1 MANKSKKI
9 SCSYRLES
17 EVVQMIKTMA
27 LQENRNET
35 NMLETMIKE
44 YYKNNRR
51 YGEMKNLSKNELIK
65 IAMKEYNKMANNLGY
80 DLSKEDNFKVVS
92 EELNIEFSD
101 RAYHIDNGQYVL
113 KSGVESKHWV
123 QYKDGTQY
131 IIKNINFINPNKKF
145 ENKITID
152 YLV

>member
-1 MANKSKKI
+1 MANQSKKI

-17 EVVQMIKTMA
+17 EVVNMIKTIA
-27 LQENRNET
+27 KEENRSEANT
-35 NMLETMIKE
+35 LETIIKE
-44 YYKNNRR
+44 YYKNTRR
-51 YGEMKNLSKNELIK
+51 HGEMKNLSKNELIK
-65 IAMKEYNKMANNLGY
+65 KAMEEYNKMAS
-80 DLSKEDNFKVVS
+80 DLNYELAKEDDFKVIS
-92 EELNIEFSD
+92 EELNIEFTD

-131 IIKNINFINPNKKF
+131 LIKNINFASPNKKF
-145 ENKITID
+145 ENKITVD